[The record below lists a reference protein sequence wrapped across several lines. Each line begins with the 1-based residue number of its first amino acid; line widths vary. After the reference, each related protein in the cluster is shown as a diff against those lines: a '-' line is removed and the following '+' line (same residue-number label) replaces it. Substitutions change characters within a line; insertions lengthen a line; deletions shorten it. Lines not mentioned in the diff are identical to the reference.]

1 MRSVRTTTLAAA
13 LLLAV
18 CGASAQT
25 PEEIIAEA
33 REKRVTLDY
42 ACSISELSP
51 VRIRGELV
59 LQGDCYYVEGNG
71 MEVYC
76 DGLTRWTVD
85 IRSKE
90 VYVEDAGGIGEV
102 LSYRDSV
109 SGLKLSHI
117 RYSELSDDLS
127 AFTFDTSALD
137 SSWIVTDLRGL

>member
-1 MRSVRTTTLAAA
+1 
-13 LLLAV
+13 
-18 CGASAQT
+18 
-25 PEEIIAEA
+25 
-33 REKRVTLDY
+33 
-42 ACSISELSP
+42 
-51 VRIRGELV
+51 
-59 LQGDCYYVEGNG
+59 

-85 IRSKE
+85 IKSKE
-90 VYVEDAGGIGEV
+90 VYVEDAGGIEEV